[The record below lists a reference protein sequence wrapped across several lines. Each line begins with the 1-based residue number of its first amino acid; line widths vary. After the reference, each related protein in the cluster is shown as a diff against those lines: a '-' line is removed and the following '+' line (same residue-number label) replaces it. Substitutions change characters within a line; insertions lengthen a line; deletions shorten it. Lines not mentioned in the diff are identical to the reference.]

1 MVAEN
6 PGILPPN
13 ALGGRSLGISASESP
28 DLQRLGLFED
38 HFRLALGEI
47 ARTILFAGGQIF
59 YGGHLREDGYTQ
71 FLINELQRYGHRDAP
86 LKVCLSHS
94 EHQRM
99 SNAEIEAQR
108 EHIGLFGEII
118 FLDPSGSPMQFA
130 ALDDPSEFKPTEDEL
145 AASLTGLRRFLV
157 SATDA
162 RVVIGGKRSGFL
174 GRFPGIIEEVLV
186 SVEAAKPVYLAGGF
200 GGATLDAIGALVPEN
215 SAWFPRYE
223 EERDDADKL
232 NAGLQ
237 ALREANVKSQA
248 LSMNGLSEEQNQR
261 LAATYRPSE
270 IAALVGYGLANV
282 NRSA

>member
-1 MVAEN
+1 MVVEN

-71 FLINELQRYGHRDAP
+71 YLINELQRYGHRDAP
-86 LKVCLSHS
+86 LKVCLSYT

-99 SNAEIEAQR
+99 SSAEIETQR

-118 FLDPSGSPMQFA
+118 FLDPNGSPMDFTPP
-130 ALDDPSEFKPTEDEL
+130 DDPSGFEPTEDEV
-145 AASLTGLRRFLV
+145 AGSLTGLRRFLV

-186 SVEAAKPVYLAGGF
+186 SVEADKPLYLAGGF

-215 SAWFPRYE
+215 SSWFPRYE
-223 EERDDADKL
+223 AEQDDFEKL
-232 NAGLQ
+232 AAGLQ
-237 ALREANVKSQA
+237 ALKEAAEASKA
-248 LSMNGLSEEQNQR
+248 WMDNGLSEQENKR
-261 LAATYRPSE
+261 LAASYRPSE
-270 IAALVGYGLANV
+270 IAALVGHGLG
-282 NRSA
+282 SLEK

>member
-71 FLINELQRYGHRDAP
+71 YLINELQRYGHRDAP
-86 LKVCLSHS
+86 LKVCLSYT

-99 SNAEIEAQR
+99 SSAEIETQR

-118 FLDPSGSPMQFA
+118 FLDPNGSPMDFTPP
-130 ALDDPSEFKPTEDEL
+130 DDPSGFEPTEDEV
-145 AASLTGLRRFLV
+145 AGSLTGLRRFLV

-186 SVEAAKPVYLAGGF
+186 SVEADKPLYLAGGF

-215 SAWFPRYE
+215 SSWFPRYE
-223 EERDDADKL
+223 AEQDDFEKL
-232 NAGLQ
+232 AAGLQ
-237 ALREANVKSQA
+237 ALKEAAEASKA
-248 LSMNGLSEEQNQR
+248 WMDNGLSEQENKR
-261 LAATYRPSE
+261 LAASYRPSE
-270 IAALVGYGLANV
+270 IAALVGHGLG
-282 NRSA
+282 SLEK